1 MLRLYYT
8 DADRLEFDATVTAVH
23 SDGHRV
29 YLDRTAFYPTS
40 GGQPH
45 DTGALGGIAVVDVVD
60 EGDTIAH
67 VLAAPLRARVGATVT
82 GSIDATRRLD
92 HMQQHTGQHLLSAAF
107 ADLYGA
113 GTLSVHFGADESLI
127 ELSVE
132 GLTRE
137 QVLRAEARANEIARE
152 ARPVRVTFEDAAAV
166 AGLRKPSDRAGEL
179 RIVSIEGL
187 DRSAC
192 GGTHVSMTAAVAPVL
207 LRGTERIRGR
217 LRVAFLCGIRAV
229 VRAREE
235 HELLARAAQALS
247 AAPTDLPAIVA
258 ANRERLATLERDLR
272 TLGREHAGERA
283 RRLHAE
289 ASPEADGRRIV
300 RERLPAGSGERLR
313 LTAQAMSEL
322 PGAVY
327 VGSMEEPP
335 MLAVAAGAD
344 TGLDAAVLLKRALA
358 EVGGRGGGSPRIAQ
372 GTAPD
377 GEALRRA
384 LATVAALGG

>member
-23 SDGHRV
+23 ADGHRV

-67 VLAAPLRARVGATVT
+67 VLAAPLAAPVGATVT
-82 GSIDATRRLD
+82 GSIDAARRLD
-92 HMQQHTGQHLLSAAF
+92 HMQQHTGQHLLSAVF

-113 GTLSVHFGADESLI
+113 DTLSVHFGVDTSLI
-127 ELSVE
+127 ELSVGE
-132 GLTRE
+132 LTRE
-137 QVLRAEARANEIARE
+137 QVVRAEARANEIARE
-152 ARPVRVTFEDAAAV
+152 ARPVRVTFEDAATA

-192 GGTHVSMTAAVAPVL
+192 GGTHVSTTAAVAPVL
-207 LRGTERIRGR
+207 LRGTERVRGR
-217 LRVAFLCGIRAV
+217 LRVAFLCGARALV
-229 VRAREE
+229 HSREE
-235 HELLARAAQALS
+235 HELLARAAQAVS
-247 AAPTDLPAIVA
+247 AAPADLPAIVA

-289 ASPEADGRRIV
+289 ASPDAAGRRIV
-300 RERLPAGSGERLR
+300 REQLPPGSGERLR

-322 PGAVY
+322 PRAVY

-335 MLAVAAGAD
+335 MLTVAAGAD

-372 GTAPD
+372 GTASD